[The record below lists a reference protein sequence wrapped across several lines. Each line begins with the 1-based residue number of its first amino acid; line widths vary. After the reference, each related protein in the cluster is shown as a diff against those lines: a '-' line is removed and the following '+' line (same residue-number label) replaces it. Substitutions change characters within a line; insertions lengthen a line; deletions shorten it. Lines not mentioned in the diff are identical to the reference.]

1 MTSMIGLQELTRAD
15 VVYREIKRRITEL
28 QYRPGDKLSE
38 ARIAIELG
46 VGRSPIRTA
55 FSRLQSEGWI
65 EVSPQSGSFVKGL
78 NATEIAEILETRL
91 VLESHLAGLA
101 AERISDAEL
110 RRLRAAFAAFGDHVT
125 SQSLEEYFDLD
136 LMFHLAVYQAAGNAL
151 ISRILIN
158 LIDKVRW
165 IRRASAESPTRFQ
178 AALVEI
184 QVVFRA
190 LEAHDAKAASTAM
203 HVHIENAM
211 KFRHLK

>member
-1 MTSMIGLQELTRAD
+1 MPAMIGIQELTRAD

-28 QYRPGDKLSE
+28 QYAPGDKLSE

-46 VGRSPIRTA
+46 VGRSPVRTA
-55 FSRLQSEGWI
+55 FSRLQGEGWI

-110 RRLRAAFAAFGDHVT
+110 QRLRAAFAAFGDRVT
-125 SQSLEEYFDLD
+125 SDRLEDYLDLD
-136 LMFHLAVYQAAGNAL
+136 LMFHLTIYQAAGNAL

-165 IRRASAESPTRFQ
+165 IRRAGGESSTRFQ
-178 AALVEI
+178 AALIEI
-184 QVVFRA
+184 HDVLKA
-190 LEAHDAKAASTAM
+190 LEARDAKAAATAM
-203 HVHIENAM
+203 HIHIENAM
-211 KFRHLK
+211 KFRRLK

>member
-1 MTSMIGLQELTRAD
+1 MIGTRELTRAD
-15 VVYREIKRRITEL
+15 AVYREIKRRITEL
-28 QYRPGDKLSE
+28 QYAPGDKLSE

-91 VLESHLAGLA
+91 VLEPHLAGLA
-101 AERISDAEL
+101 AKRISDAEL

-125 SQSLEEYFDLD
+125 SDRIEDYLDLD
-136 LMFHLAVYQAAGNAL
+136 LMFHLTIYQAAGNAL

-158 LIDKVRW
+158 LIDKVCW
-165 IRRASAESPTRFQ
+165 IRRAGGESATRFQ

-184 QVVFRA
+184 QQVFKA
-190 LEAHDAKAASTAM
+190 LEARNAKAAAAAM
-203 HVHIENAM
+203 HAHIENAM
-211 KFRHLK
+211 KFRRLK

>member
-1 MTSMIGLQELTRAD
+1 MIGIQELTRAD

-28 QYRPGDKLSE
+28 QYAPGDKLSE

-46 VGRSPIRTA
+46 VGRSPVRTA
-55 FSRLQSEGWI
+55 FSRLQGEGWI

-101 AERISDAEL
+101 AERITDAEL
-110 RRLRAAFAAFGDHVT
+110 QRLRAAFAAFGDRVT
-125 SQSLEEYFDLD
+125 SDRLEDYLDLD
-136 LMFHLAVYQAAGNAL
+136 LMFHLTIYQAAGNAL

-165 IRRASAESPTRFQ
+165 IRRAGGESSTRFQ
-178 AALVEI
+178 AALIEI
-184 QVVFRA
+184 LDVLKA
-190 LEAHDAKAASTAM
+190 LEARDAKAAAAAM

-211 KFRHLK
+211 KFRRLK

>member
-1 MTSMIGLQELTRAD
+1 MPAMIGIQELTRAD

-28 QYRPGDKLSE
+28 QYAPGDKLSE

-46 VGRSPIRTA
+46 VGRSPVRTA
-55 FSRLQSEGWI
+55 FSRLQGEGWI

-101 AERISDAEL
+101 AERITDAEL
-110 RRLRAAFAAFGDHVT
+110 QRLRAAFAAFGDRVT
-125 SQSLEEYFDLD
+125 SDRLEDYLDLD
-136 LMFHLAVYQAAGNAL
+136 LMFHLTIYQAAGNAL

-165 IRRASAESPTRFQ
+165 IRRAGGESSTRFQ
-178 AALVEI
+178 AALIEI
-184 QVVFRA
+184 LDVLKA
-190 LEAHDAKAASTAM
+190 LEARDAKAAAAAM

-211 KFRHLK
+211 KFRRLK